1 MHNNKTWL
9 NRRRFF
15 GTAAITL
22 TAAQF
27 GLTGCAETLSMSL
40 NTPKTAMASAPS
52 AIRPFHISI
61 PQAKLDDLGQRL
73 ALTRWPGRETVNDTS
88 QGVQLATIEG
98 LTRRWRTGYNWR
110 KIEAKLNAL
119 PQFMTE
125 IDGLDIHFIHVR
137 SKHEDAM
144 PLIVTHGWPGSI
156 IEQLRIIDPL
166 INPTA
171 YGASAS
177 DAFHVVIP
185 SMPGYGFSAQPTT
198 TGWDTGHIASAWVA
212 LMKRLGY
219 DHFVAQ
225 GGDQG
230 AIVTHLMAVQ
240 APPELRGIHTNLL
253 STYPLN
259 IAEALQAGGA
269 PPAGLPADEKHAL
282 EQLVNLTTKHF
293 AYASMMGT
301 RPQTLYGLADSP
313 VSLAAWMLDHGDGSN
328 QPAGAI
334 LSALNG
340 KQEYLTQDDVLDNI
354 TLYWLTNTGISA
366 SRLYWESK
374 FVPVN
379 GASISV
385 PAAFTVFPGE
395 IYQAPRSWVQQA
407 YHNLIYFHEADKGG
421 HFAAWEQPLLFSQEL
436 RAAFKSLR

>member
-1 MHNNKTWL
+1 MHNNKTRL

-15 GTAAITL
+15 GTTAVTL
-22 TAAQF
+22 ATVQF
-27 GLTGCAETLSMSL
+27 GLTSCATDTTSKSA
-40 NTPKTAMASAPS
+40 NTAKAATTSTPT
-52 AIRPFHISI
+52 AIRPFHINI
-61 PQAKLDDLGQRL
+61 PQKELNDLSQRL
-73 ALTRWPGRETVNDTS
+73 TQTRWPGRETVKDTS
-88 QGVQLATIEG
+88 QGVQLATLED
-98 LTRRWRTGYNWR
+98 LTHYWRTGYNWR

-156 IEQLRIIDPL
+156 IEQLKIIDPL
-166 INPTA
+166 TNPTA

-185 SMPGYGFSAQPTT
+185 SIPGYGFSAQPTT
-198 TGWDTGHIASAWVA
+198 TDWDTDQVAIAWVE

-219 DHFVAQ
+219 HRFVAQ

-230 AIVTHLMAVQ
+230 AVVTHQMAVH
-240 APPELRGIHTNLL
+240 ASPELLGVHTNFL
-253 STYPLN
+253 TTFPFATE
-259 IAEALQAGGA
+259 IQAGEV
-269 PPAGLPADEKHAL
+269 PPAGLSADEKRAY
-282 EQLVNLTTKHF
+282 EQLVNQTTKHF
-293 AYASMMGT
+293 AYSSMMHT

-313 VSLAAWMLDHGDGSN
+313 VGLAAWMLDHGDGDG

-340 KQEYLTQDDVLDNI
+340 KQEYLTRDDVLDNI
-354 TLYWLTNTGISA
+354 TLYWLTNTGISSA
-366 SRLYWESK
+366 RLYWESQL
-374 FVPVN
+374 VPVSHAN
-379 GASISV
+379 ISV

-395 IYQAPRSWVQQA
+395 LYQAPRSWVQQT